1 MRRLLAA
8 AVCALALASCASTA
22 SAPPVRPVT
31 SPSAATSTPVGT
43 TTTTL
48 APHAQALADIRLYVP
63 ALDRTPD
70 EHLVALINGG
80 ANAEGNLSVTCGW
93 CLPEKNAAD
102 VAEKSLTYRKRSK
115 HLGIKAKHSLI
126 PGSRGTPFRKHMDG
140 TVSRRTP

>member
-1 MRRLLAA
+1 VSAA
-8 AVCALALASCASTA
+8 RSVPEWIGATPDTP
-22 SAPPVRPVT
+22 APPRVRLRVFERCEGKCHRCT
-31 SPSAATSTPVGT
+31 RKIAAGEKW
-43 TTTTL
+43 TL
-48 APHAQALADIRLYVP
+48 
-63 ALDRTPD
+63 

>member
-1 MRRLLAA
+1 MSAA
-8 AVCALALASCASTA
+8 RSVPEWIGATPDTP
-22 SAPPVRPVT
+22 APPRVRLRVFERCEGKCHRCT
-31 SPSAATSTPVGT
+31 RKIAAGEKW
-43 TTTTL
+43 TL
-48 APHAQALADIRLYVP
+48 
-63 ALDRTPD
+63 

-93 CLPEKNAAD
+93 CLPEKNVAD

-115 HLGIKAKHSLI
+115 RLGIKAKHSLI

>member
-70 EHLVALINGG
+70 EHLVALIDAACDLLDTG
-80 ANAEGNLSVTCGW
+80 AS
-93 CLPEKNAAD
+93 KAD
-102 VAEKSLTYRKRSK
+102 VAQAIVASLPPELAAQTAQA
-115 HLGIKAKHSLI
+115 LNIGITRVC
-126 PGSRGTPFRKHMDG
+126 PGR
-140 TVSRRTP
+140 